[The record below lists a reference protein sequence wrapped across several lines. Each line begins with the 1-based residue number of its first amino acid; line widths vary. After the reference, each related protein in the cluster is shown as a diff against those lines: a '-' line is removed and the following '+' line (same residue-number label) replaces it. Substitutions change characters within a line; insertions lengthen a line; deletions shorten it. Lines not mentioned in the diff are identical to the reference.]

1 MYVPSVCCALDVD
14 GNVTRTMKELR
25 SRCTASLSD
34 DGRTG
39 DREPLHVPY
48 PVSRGSLCR
57 QAREEE
63 LAGKLRDMEVLR
75 QGGAL
80 PPGGSQLQAELQQ
93 AQARL
98 QEHGQYIDGKLLAL
112 SKYCARLDAAL
123 AWAADL
129 AQRRAAGAPAA
140 DIAAALAERSHEVR
154 EVLENYTNLERQC
167 GAARQTVAPDVRE
180 PALRLRE
187 LWQTLRAPPTTAPPT
202 TAPPAAAPLAA
213 SPPERRSSADSVH
226 SGECRAPAVDGIHLH
241 CGTRPVL
248 LSLEQ
253 TQRYMQHWPQ
263 QSVQHATVARAL
275 LSVNTYDISF
285 GGGARLTEA
294 SLQQTTFTA
303 VAMSRVYMNGVVTCF
318 RNMYY
323 SAARPVFGR

>member
-1 MYVPSVCCALDVD
+1 MQTSSDPQTQDGTKDSPAAGEAPAADSAWAESARAALHDVQELL
-14 GNVTRTMKELR
+14 GGTRANPADRTCLAVR
-25 SRCTASLSD
+25 HSL
-34 DGRTG
+34 
-39 DREPLHVPY
+39 VK
-48 PVSRGSLCR
+48 
-57 QAREEE
+57 AREEE

-187 LWQTLRAPPTTAPPT
+187 LWQTLRAPPTAAPPT
-202 TAPPAAAPLAA
+202 TAPSAAAPPAA
-213 SPPERRSSADSVH
+213 SPPERRSSSYICAYC
-226 SGECRAPAVDGIHLH
+226 GKPAALSHLH
-241 CGTRPVL
+241 ASAASISFCHASAKVVQSSSRSHCS
-248 LSLEQ
+248 SLII
-253 TQRYMQHWPQ
+253 
-263 QSVQHATVARAL
+263 V
-275 LSVNTYDISF
+275 DIS
-285 GGGARLTEA
+285 ATNDIK
-294 SLQQTTFTA
+294 T
-303 VAMSRVYMNGVVTCF
+303 
-318 RNMYY
+318 
-323 SAARPVFGR
+323 